1 MIWATNLCFDKRITE
16 DGQGDEKNGREN
28 CTSSRE
34 NVVPNNNVIV
44 NPYRKNANAGRVEH
58 AATLRNPY
66 KKTGPTNG
74 TQVPVRKQ
82 ITANTKV
89 RSNK

>member
-1 MIWATNLCFDKRITE
+1 ME

-44 NPYRKNANAGRVEH
+44 NPYRKNANAGHVEH

-66 KKTGPTNG
+66 KKTGSTNG
-74 TQVPVRKQ
+74 TQVTSLYVNRCRQ
-82 ITANTKV
+82 TLRCVATDNIAQTCFYN
-89 RSNK
+89 

>member
-1 MIWATNLCFDKRITE
+1 M
-16 DGQGDEKNGREN
+16 NGIEN

-34 NVVPNNNVIV
+34 NVVPNNNIVV
-44 NPYRKNANAGRVEH
+44 NPYQKNTNAGRVEH

-74 TQVPVRKQ
+74 MQVPVRKQ

>member
-1 MIWATNLCFDKRITE
+1 MIWATNLCFDERIPE

-44 NPYRKNANAGRVEH
+44 NPYQKNANTGRVEH
-58 AATLRNPY
+58 TATVKNPY

-74 TQVPVRKQ
+74 TQVHVRKQ
-82 ITANTKV
+82 IMANNKV
-89 RSNK
+89 RGNK

>member
-1 MIWATNLCFDKRITE
+1 MCFDKRITE

-66 KKTGPTNG
+66 KKTGSTNG
-74 TQVPVRKQ
+74 TQVTLRKQ
-82 ITANTKV
+82 MTANTKV
-89 RSNK
+89 RSNR